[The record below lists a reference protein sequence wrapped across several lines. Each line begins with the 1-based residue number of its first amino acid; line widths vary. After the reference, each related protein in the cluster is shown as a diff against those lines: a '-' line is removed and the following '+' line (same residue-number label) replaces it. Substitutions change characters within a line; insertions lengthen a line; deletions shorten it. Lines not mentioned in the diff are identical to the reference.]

1 MSDIQDN
8 LPLDKRTLFTFAV
21 SKSNYKGKYR
31 FEISSENCKDIKTDN
46 KIYDNT
52 PNEILNPLG
61 TIVSF
66 IPTNTGQDIVKIKL
80 TVYDDWGMKV
90 EKNLVY
96 SVENTGINVSINNIE
111 SQLYVNQTTRINL
124 LAEKTGHTENLQ
136 LEIKPTLPDQETLGE
151 LFIDK
156 EPYTNGNKEIS
167 VDTPIEISYIPRT
180 EGKISFEIIVTDKFG
195 GKNKKTIDYLVSNP
209 PIKIET
215 SNFVSSATFDSPSI
229 FNFAVSKEHYNS
241 QFKYT
246 ISTIPQNAGIIK
258 VDNSEYDG
266 SIRPVENPDNT
277 KIEFTPTAL
286 GQVILK
292 ITISDQTGKKL
303 TKEYNYTVTN
313 TPINLLVTNQ
323 ETGLTINKTTA
334 FNFAINKPGYSGTF
348 LYEITS
354 DPVVGGVFS
363 VNGTQY
369 LGGKTPVT
377 SNNSTRVEFTPTIIG
392 DINLIL
398 TIYDEYGGN
407 VEKELHYTVMN
418 STIDI
423 ILSNVERNILLG
435 KETSFN
441 FSTIKPNYSGNYYL
455 EITQLP
461 DKCGEIKIN
470 NNLYEG
476 EKQKILIP
484 AATTIQYTSYVE
496 GQNTLSI
503 NITDEHGGQ
512 TTKNVVF
519 NSSNPSINLNVT
531 NKEKDLIINT
541 QTKFNLDISKDFY
554 QDLYYLNIDQIP
566 ANSGEITINSKP
578 YNGSTLPIDEPDNIL
593 VGFIPR
599 KEGNITLKVNIDD
612 KVKGKCTRDITF
624 HSYNPEIEIST
635 NQYQSN
641 IPVNTASLF
650 NFFTHKPNYD
660 GKLFYQISQNPANTG
675 TILVNDTPYKGGK
688 LPVIDPNNNIVSF
701 TPGKTGAVTLNL
713 SVYDEW
719 GKVKEQAINFSVANT
734 DITCQVSNNE
744 RELILNKKTSF
755 NFNISKPNYSG
766 NFNASIVQEPEDAGT
781 ITINSQKY
789 TSGEIVVEKN
799 NQIEFIPSKTGAIL
813 LKLAVK
819 DELSGT
825 REVPVNFNVSNPPVN
840 ITVSNKENDL
850 TINTPTRFNLA
861 ISKDFYEDDF
871 TYFIEQEPV
880 NSGRIIINE
889 KEYNGGEYQVSDPRN
904 MLVTF
909 TPQQEGHV
917 TLKVK
922 IKDKVQASS
931 EKNLDFE
938 VTNPVINIAVTN
950 HAPDMQVNSKS
961 SFNFIVNK
969 SNYHGKFY
977 YQISQN
983 PANSGTILVN
993 DTPYEGGKLPVIDP
1007 NNNIVSFTP
1016 GKTGAVTLNLSVY
1029 DEWGKVKEQAINF
1042 SVANTDITCQVSN
1055 NERELILN
1063 KKTSFNFNI
1072 SKPNYSGNFY
1082 TEIQLEP
1089 KNSGEIKINNKQYSS
1104 GEYKMN
1110 SINNIE
1116 FLPTQIGI
1124 SSLKFITKDDLGGMK
1139 EIKIIH
1145 NISNP
1150 PIKLKTTNKQDEI
1163 IFKTPTYFNLAV
1175 EKDFYPGDFDYV
1187 VEQIPETS
1195 GTVTVDGEEY
1205 SGGKNTVKNTE
1216 NTRIGFTPEREGR
1229 ISLKVTLT
1237 DKVGG
1242 KISQVFDFNVKNPEL
1257 ELNVNGQTPDIPV
1270 NAPTSFNFNVK
1281 KDNYPGKFNFQIT
1294 CEPSN
1299 PGAIKVNDSPYNGG
1313 IVQLVSPNDNTVQFT
1328 PDKPGAVV
1336 LKLACSDEW
1345 GAKSEKIISYSVS
1358 NTSVEVNVTN
1368 KELDLILNKP
1378 TTFNFT
1384 VSKPGY
1390 SKGFKAKFSMIPE
1403 NSGTIKL
1410 NNSAYDSGE
1419 VALLENNSLSFTPT
1433 STGATMIKMTVIDE
1447 LKGEK
1452 EVALNFNVSN
1462 PPIKLEVTN
1471 KQDEIIFKTPTYFN
1485 LAVEKDFYPGD
1496 FDYVV
1501 EQIPETS
1508 GTVTVDGEEYSGGKN
1523 TVKNTENTR
1532 IGFTPER
1539 EGRIS
1544 LKVTLTDK
1552 VGGKISQVFDFNVKN
1567 PELELN
1573 VNGQTPD
1580 VPVNTPTSF
1589 NFNVKKSDYT
1599 GKFNFQ
1605 ITCEPSNPGTIKVN
1619 DSPYNGGIVQ
1629 LASPND
1635 NTVEFTPD
1643 EPGAIVLKLACS
1655 DEWGS
1660 KSEEIISYS
1669 VSNTNM
1675 EVNVTNK
1682 ELDLILNKPTTFN
1695 FTVSKPG
1702 YSKGFKAK
1710 FSLLPENS
1718 GAIKLNN
1725 SVYDSGE
1732 VSLLDNNSISFT
1744 PTSTGAIM
1752 IRMTVIDELK
1762 GEKDIALNFNVSNP
1776 PIKLDVTNKTD
1787 NIIYNTTTGFNVTIS
1802 KERYS
1807 GKFNCRLSTIPA
1819 NAGTISLDSKTYTG
1833 GFTPISNPQNLR
1845 VDFTPKQDGTIMLI
1859 VEIID
1864 DTNNTVEK
1872 ICEYHVENPM
1882 LDLTINNAKTE
1893 LQLGEVHNFS
1903 ITASKTHYDA
1913 SYNYQITQYPYGG
1926 GTISVDNKNE
1936 MSGKLAKNPCNITFV
1951 PNLPGIHVLNI
1962 KITDEWGQQV
1972 EKQINYSVENT
1983 PITLEVLNNEKQIV
1997 LNTPTIF
2004 NFKAL
2009 KKNYNDNET
2018 LTYTITPT
2026 SAGTLLVDNKIYNGT
2041 SISIPYS
2048 RIKNGIPVSFTPT
2061 HEGITSLTIHVV
2073 DQYNMTSMHTIDFN
2087 VTNPKLE
2094 LNLVGVNLDQPNLIT
2109 LGETFKYAF
2118 TIQKPYIDDF
2128 AYTIT
2133 LNEGDAGLL
2142 ATTDVSPRTRA
2153 AGSNILTGIIQT
2165 NEFGIC
2171 IGEIRLT
2178 PNNSAYLNKDITVSI
2193 QIHDK
2198 WNNTKTLSSKFHI
2211 ESSTINVNVNR
2222 STSIPVETPYVFSYT
2237 VDKPNYTGDFKY
2249 SFIGFSNTDKLET
2262 SSDGKTYTP
2271 YEGGKYPVPDKN
2283 HTFIRFTPSQIGTIP
2298 LRLYLYDDNNSET
2311 VKELNFDVKAPE
2323 VKLIANRTSASGY
2336 TDEYIPFKITANE
2349 EKGEDV
2355 SLSFTTESTT
2365 FEGKLRFNNSE
2376 VTPTSKGRTTST
2388 VATTSSGKENT
2399 LEIAS
2404 RRIGNFAVTTTAR
2417 NRYESK
2423 ATVTTSVSVTEK
2435 PEYLVTTSAIGS
2447 GSIIKNPTTPTYQV
2461 GSTVKFT
2468 ATPDVGWKFVRWQG
2482 SVTGTANP
2490 VTTTINGEMN
2500 VVAVFQ
2506 KNMYKLTTNVTGSNT
2521 NFCTIKRSP
2530 DQIEYE
2536 AGTVVTL
2543 TAIPNPDDYY
2553 SIFDKWSEDNK
2564 EEISISVVM
2573 DDNKTISANFT
2584 SALYLIK
2591 VWIGNFSKVVMPS
2604 GSTPLKSY
2612 DIGNVPVS
2620 YLLSKNATTSFDL
2633 SIPFTESYKEAK
2645 VRIYIDDK
2653 LIALED
2659 LNSSIYSHVNNENN
2673 VYFSAPKAKIE
2684 GILFKIK
2691 QEEIKTGKLRI
2702 EYQDPE
2708 RKTTVTGT
2716 IVN

>member
-1 MSDIQDN
+1 M
-8 LPLDKRTLFTFAV
+8 
-21 SKSNYKGKYR
+21 
-31 FEISSENCKDIKTDN
+31 
-46 KIYDNT
+46 
-52 PNEILNPLG
+52 
-61 TIVSF
+61 
-66 IPTNTGQDIVKIKL
+66 
-80 TVYDDWGMKV
+80 
-90 EKNLVY
+90 
-96 SVENTGINVSINNIE
+96 
-111 SQLYVNQTTRINL
+111 
-124 LAEKTGHTENLQ
+124 
-136 LEIKPTLPDQETLGE
+136 
-151 LFIDK
+151 
-156 EPYTNGNKEIS
+156 
-167 VDTPIEISYIPRT
+167 
-180 EGKISFEIIVTDKFG
+180 
-195 GKNKKTIDYLVSNP
+195 
-209 PIKIET
+209 
-215 SNFVSSATFDSPSI
+215 
-229 FNFAVSKEHYNS
+229 
-241 QFKYT
+241 
-246 ISTIPQNAGIIK
+246 
-258 VDNSEYDG
+258 
-266 SIRPVENPDNT
+266 
-277 KIEFTPTAL
+277 
-286 GQVILK
+286 
-292 ITISDQTGKKL
+292 
-303 TKEYNYTVTN
+303 
-313 TPINLLVTNQ
+313 
-323 ETGLTINKTTA
+323 
-334 FNFAINKPGYSGTF
+334 
-348 LYEITS
+348 
-354 DPVVGGVFS
+354 
-363 VNGTQY
+363 
-369 LGGKTPVT
+369 
-377 SNNSTRVEFTPTIIG
+377 
-392 DINLIL
+392 
-398 TIYDEYGGN
+398 
-407 VEKELHYTVMN
+407 
-418 STIDI
+418 
-423 ILSNVERNILLG
+423 
-435 KETSFN
+435 
-441 FSTIKPNYSGNYYL
+441 
-455 EITQLP
+455 
-461 DKCGEIKIN
+461 
-470 NNLYEG
+470 
-476 EKQKILIP
+476 
-484 AATTIQYTSYVE
+484 
-496 GQNTLSI
+496 
-503 NITDEHGGQ
+503 
-512 TTKNVVF
+512 
-519 NSSNPSINLNVT
+519 
-531 NKEKDLIINT
+531 
-541 QTKFNLDISKDFY
+541 
-554 QDLYYLNIDQIP
+554 
-566 ANSGEITINSKP
+566 
-578 YNGSTLPIDEPDNIL
+578 
-593 VGFIPR
+593 
-599 KEGNITLKVNIDD
+599 
-612 KVKGKCTRDITF
+612 
-624 HSYNPEIEIST
+624 
-635 NQYQSN
+635 
-641 IPVNTASLF
+641 
-650 NFFTHKPNYD
+650 
-660 GKLFYQISQNPANTG
+660 
-675 TILVNDTPYKGGK
+675 
-688 LPVIDPNNNIVSF
+688 
-701 TPGKTGAVTLNL
+701 
-713 SVYDEW
+713 
-719 GKVKEQAINFSVANT
+719 KEQTINFSVTNT
-734 DITCQVSNNE
+734 DILC
-744 RELILNKKTSF
+744 
-755 NFNISKPNYSG
+755 
-766 NFNASIVQEPEDAGT
+766 
-781 ITINSQKY
+781 
-789 TSGEIVVEKN
+789 
-799 NQIEFIPSKTGAIL
+799 
-813 LKLAVK
+813 
-819 DELSGT
+819 
-825 REVPVNFNVSNPPVN
+825 EV
-840 ITVSNKENDL
+840 L
-850 TINTPTRFNLA
+850 
-861 ISKDFYEDDF
+861 
-871 TYFIEQEPV
+871 
-880 NSGRIIINE
+880 
-889 KEYNGGEYQVSDPRN
+889 
-904 MLVTF
+904 
-909 TPQQEGHV
+909 
-917 TLKVK
+917 
-922 IKDKVQASS
+922 
-931 EKNLDFE
+931 
-938 VTNPVINIAVTN
+938 
-950 HAPDMQVNSKS
+950 
-961 SFNFIVNK
+961 
-969 SNYHGKFY
+969 
-977 YQISQN
+977 
-983 PANSGTILVN
+983 
-993 DTPYEGGKLPVIDP
+993 
-1007 NNNIVSFTP
+1007 
-1016 GKTGAVTLNLSVY
+1016 
-1029 DEWGKVKEQAINF
+1029 
-1042 SVANTDITCQVSN
+1042 N

-1089 KNSGEIKINNKQYSS
+1089 KNSGEIRINNKQYSS

-1124 SSLKFITKDDLGGMK
+1124 SSLKFITKDDLGGVK
-1139 EIKIIH
+1139 EIKVIH

-1163 IFKTPTYFNLAV
+1163 IFKTPTSFNLAV

-1205 SGGKNTVKNTE
+1205 SGGKNTIKNTE

-1242 KISQVFDFNVKNPEL
+1242 EISQVFDFNVKNPEL
-1257 ELNVNGQTPDIPV
+1257 ELNVNGQTPDVPV

-1299 PGAIKVNDSPYNGG
+1299 PGAIKVNDSPYDGG

-1336 LKLACSDEW
+1336 LKLACLDEW

-1358 NTSVEVNVTN
+1358 NTSVEVNITN

-1378 TTFNFT
+1378 SSLDFT

-1410 NNSAYDSGE
+1410 NNSTYDSGE
-1419 VALLENNSLSFTPT
+1419 VALLDNNSLSFTPT
-1433 STGATMIKMTVIDE
+1433 STGAVMIKMTVIDE

-1462 PPIKLEVTN
+1462 PPIKLEV
-1471 KQDEIIFKTPTYFN
+1471 
-1485 LAVEKDFYPGD
+1485 
-1496 FDYVV
+1496 
-1501 EQIPETS
+1501 
-1508 GTVTVDGEEYSGGKN
+1508 
-1523 TVKNTENTR
+1523 R
-1532 IGFTPER
+1532 
-1539 EGRIS
+1539 
-1544 LKVTLTDK
+1544 
-1552 VGGKISQVFDFNVKN
+1552 
-1567 PELELN
+1567 
-1573 VNGQTPD
+1573 
-1580 VPVNTPTSF
+1580 
-1589 NFNVKKSDYT
+1589 
-1599 GKFNFQ
+1599 
-1605 ITCEPSNPGTIKVN
+1605 
-1619 DSPYNGGIVQ
+1619 
-1629 LASPND
+1629 
-1635 NTVEFTPD
+1635 
-1643 EPGAIVLKLACS
+1643 
-1655 DEWGS
+1655 
-1660 KSEEIISYS
+1660 
-1669 VSNTNM
+1669 
-1675 EVNVTNK
+1675 
-1682 ELDLILNKPTTFN
+1682 
-1695 FTVSKPG
+1695 
-1702 YSKGFKAK
+1702 
-1710 FSLLPENS
+1710 
-1718 GAIKLNN
+1718 
-1725 SVYDSGE
+1725 
-1732 VSLLDNNSISFT
+1732 
-1744 PTSTGAIM
+1744 
-1752 IRMTVIDELK
+1752 
-1762 GEKDIALNFNVSNP
+1762 
-1776 PIKLDVTNKTD
+1776 NKTD

-1802 KERYS
+1802 KEGYS
-1807 GKFNCRLSTIPA
+1807 GKFNCRLSTVPA
-1819 NAGTISLDSKTYTG
+1819 NAGTISLDSKTYPG

-1845 VDFTPKQDGTIMLI
+1845 VDFTPKQDGTVLLI

-1872 ICEYHVENPM
+1872 ICEYNVENPM
-1882 LDLTINNAKTE
+1882 LDLTINNAKTD

-1903 ITASKTHYDA
+1903 ITASKTQYNA
-1913 SYNYQITQYPYGG
+1913 SFNYQITQYPYGG

-1997 LNTPTIF
+1997 LNTPTAF

-2009 KKNYNDNET
+2009 KKNYDDNET

-2109 LGETFKYAF
+2109 LGETFKYTF
-2118 TIQKPYIDDF
+2118 TIQKPYYIDDF

-2153 AGSNILTGIIQT
+2153 AGSNILSGIIQT

-2222 STSIPVETPYVFSYT
+2222 TTSIPVETPYVFSYT
-2237 VDKPNYTGDFKY
+2237 VDKPNYTGNFKY

-2283 HTFIRFTPSQIGTIP
+2283 HTFIRLTPSQIGTIP

-2311 VKELNFDVKAPE
+2311 VKELNFDVKAPAI
-2323 VKLIANRTSASGY
+2323 KLIANRTSASGY
-2336 TDEYIPFKITANE
+2336 TDEYVPFKITANE

>member
-1 MSDIQDN
+1 MTVIDE
-8 LPLDKRTLFTFAV
+8 L
-21 SKSNYKGKYR
+21 KG
-31 FEISSENCKDIKTDN
+31 
-46 KIYDNT
+46 
-52 PNEILNPLG
+52 
-61 TIVSF
+61 
-66 IPTNTGQDIVKIKL
+66 
-80 TVYDDWGMKV
+80 
-90 EKNLVY
+90 
-96 SVENTGINVSINNIE
+96 
-111 SQLYVNQTTRINL
+111 
-124 LAEKTGHTENLQ
+124 
-136 LEIKPTLPDQETLGE
+136 
-151 LFIDK
+151 
-156 EPYTNGNKEIS
+156 
-167 VDTPIEISYIPRT
+167 
-180 EGKISFEIIVTDKFG
+180 
-195 GKNKKTIDYLVSNP
+195 
-209 PIKIET
+209 
-215 SNFVSSATFDSPSI
+215 
-229 FNFAVSKEHYNS
+229 
-241 QFKYT
+241 
-246 ISTIPQNAGIIK
+246 
-258 VDNSEYDG
+258 
-266 SIRPVENPDNT
+266 
-277 KIEFTPTAL
+277 
-286 GQVILK
+286 
-292 ITISDQTGKKL
+292 
-303 TKEYNYTVTN
+303 
-313 TPINLLVTNQ
+313 
-323 ETGLTINKTTA
+323 
-334 FNFAINKPGYSGTF
+334 
-348 LYEITS
+348 
-354 DPVVGGVFS
+354 
-363 VNGTQY
+363 
-369 LGGKTPVT
+369 
-377 SNNSTRVEFTPTIIG
+377 
-392 DINLIL
+392 
-398 TIYDEYGGN
+398 
-407 VEKELHYTVMN
+407 EKE
-418 STIDI
+418 
-423 ILSNVERNILLG
+423 
-435 KETSFN
+435 
-441 FSTIKPNYSGNYYL
+441 
-455 EITQLP
+455 
-461 DKCGEIKIN
+461 
-470 NNLYEG
+470 
-476 EKQKILIP
+476 
-484 AATTIQYTSYVE
+484 
-496 GQNTLSI
+496 
-503 NITDEHGGQ
+503 
-512 TTKNVVF
+512 
-519 NSSNPSINLNVT
+519 
-531 NKEKDLIINT
+531 
-541 QTKFNLDISKDFY
+541 
-554 QDLYYLNIDQIP
+554 
-566 ANSGEITINSKP
+566 
-578 YNGSTLPIDEPDNIL
+578 
-593 VGFIPR
+593 
-599 KEGNITLKVNIDD
+599 
-612 KVKGKCTRDITF
+612 
-624 HSYNPEIEIST
+624 
-635 NQYQSN
+635 
-641 IPVNTASLF
+641 
-650 NFFTHKPNYD
+650 
-660 GKLFYQISQNPANTG
+660 
-675 TILVNDTPYKGGK
+675 
-688 LPVIDPNNNIVSF
+688 
-701 TPGKTGAVTLNL
+701 
-713 SVYDEW
+713 
-719 GKVKEQAINFSVANT
+719 VA
-734 DITCQVSNNE
+734 
-744 RELILNKKTSF
+744 L
-755 NFNISKPNYSG
+755 
-766 NFNASIVQEPEDAGT
+766 
-781 ITINSQKY
+781 
-789 TSGEIVVEKN
+789 
-799 NQIEFIPSKTGAIL
+799 
-813 LKLAVK
+813 
-819 DELSGT
+819 
-825 REVPVNFNVSNPPVN
+825 NFNVSNPP
-840 ITVSNKENDL
+840 
-850 TINTPTRFNLA
+850 
-861 ISKDFYEDDF
+861 
-871 TYFIEQEPV
+871 
-880 NSGRIIINE
+880 
-889 KEYNGGEYQVSDPRN
+889 
-904 MLVTF
+904 
-909 TPQQEGHV
+909 
-917 TLKVK
+917 
-922 IKDKVQASS
+922 
-931 EKNLDFE
+931 
-938 VTNPVINIAVTN
+938 
-950 HAPDMQVNSKS
+950 
-961 SFNFIVNK
+961 
-969 SNYHGKFY
+969 
-977 YQISQN
+977 
-983 PANSGTILVN
+983 
-993 DTPYEGGKLPVIDP
+993 
-1007 NNNIVSFTP
+1007 
-1016 GKTGAVTLNLSVY
+1016 
-1029 DEWGKVKEQAINF
+1029 
-1042 SVANTDITCQVSN
+1042 
-1055 NERELILN
+1055 
-1063 KKTSFNFNI
+1063 
-1072 SKPNYSGNFY
+1072 
-1082 TEIQLEP
+1082 
-1089 KNSGEIKINNKQYSS
+1089 
-1104 GEYKMN
+1104 
-1110 SINNIE
+1110 
-1116 FLPTQIGI
+1116 
-1124 SSLKFITKDDLGGMK
+1124 
-1139 EIKIIH
+1139 
-1145 NISNP
+1145 
-1150 PIKLKTTNKQDEI
+1150 IKLEVTNKQDEI
-1163 IFKTPTYFNLAV
+1163 IFKTPTSFNLAV

-1187 VEQIPETS
+1187 VEQIPEAS
-1195 GTVTVDGEEY
+1195 GTVTVNGEEY
-1205 SGGKNTVKNTE
+1205 AGGKNTIKNTE

-1242 KISQVFDFNVKNPEL
+1242 EISRVFDFNVKNPEL
-1257 ELNVNGQTPDIPV
+1257 ELNVNGQTSDVPV

-1299 PGAIKVNDSPYNGG
+1299 PGTIKVNDSPYNGG

-1419 VALLENNSLSFTPT
+1419 VALLDNNSLSFTPT
-1433 STGATMIKMTVIDE
+1433 STGAVMIKMTVIDE

-1462 PPIKLEVTN
+1462 PPIKLEV
-1471 KQDEIIFKTPTYFN
+1471 
-1485 LAVEKDFYPGD
+1485 
-1496 FDYVV
+1496 
-1501 EQIPETS
+1501 
-1508 GTVTVDGEEYSGGKN
+1508 
-1523 TVKNTENTR
+1523 R
-1532 IGFTPER
+1532 
-1539 EGRIS
+1539 
-1544 LKVTLTDK
+1544 
-1552 VGGKISQVFDFNVKN
+1552 
-1567 PELELN
+1567 
-1573 VNGQTPD
+1573 
-1580 VPVNTPTSF
+1580 
-1589 NFNVKKSDYT
+1589 
-1599 GKFNFQ
+1599 
-1605 ITCEPSNPGTIKVN
+1605 
-1619 DSPYNGGIVQ
+1619 
-1629 LASPND
+1629 
-1635 NTVEFTPD
+1635 
-1643 EPGAIVLKLACS
+1643 
-1655 DEWGS
+1655 
-1660 KSEEIISYS
+1660 
-1669 VSNTNM
+1669 
-1675 EVNVTNK
+1675 
-1682 ELDLILNKPTTFN
+1682 
-1695 FTVSKPG
+1695 
-1702 YSKGFKAK
+1702 
-1710 FSLLPENS
+1710 
-1718 GAIKLNN
+1718 
-1725 SVYDSGE
+1725 
-1732 VSLLDNNSISFT
+1732 
-1744 PTSTGAIM
+1744 
-1752 IRMTVIDELK
+1752 
-1762 GEKDIALNFNVSNP
+1762 
-1776 PIKLDVTNKTD
+1776 NKTD

-1802 KERYS
+1802 KEGYS
-1807 GKFNCRLSTIPA
+1807 GKFNCRLSTVPA
-1819 NAGTISLDSKTYTG
+1819 NAGTISLDSKTYPG

-1845 VDFTPKQDGTIMLI
+1845 VDFTPKQDGTVLLI

-1872 ICEYHVENPM
+1872 ICEYNVENPM
-1882 LDLTINNAKTE
+1882 LDLAINNAKTD

-1903 ITASKTHYDA
+1903 ITASKTQYNA
-1913 SYNYQITQYPYGG
+1913 SFNYQITQYPYGG

-1997 LNTPTIF
+1997 LNTPTAF

-2009 KKNYNDNET
+2009 KKNYDDNET

-2048 RIKNGIPVSFTPT
+2048 RIKNGIPVSYTPT

-2109 LGETFKYAF
+2109 LGETFKYTF
-2118 TIQKPYIDDF
+2118 TIQKPYYIDDF

-2153 AGSNILTGIIQT
+2153 AGSNILSGIIQT

-2222 STSIPVETPYVFSYT
+2222 TTSIPVETPYVFSYT

-2283 HTFIRFTPSQIGTIP
+2283 HTFIRLTPSQIGTIP

-2311 VKELNFDVKAPE
+2311 VKELNFDVKAPAI
-2323 VKLIANRTSASGY
+2323 KLIANRTSASGY
-2336 TDEYIPFKITANE
+2336 TDEYVPFKITANE